1 MTEKGAEEK
10 ALYAS
15 LLLLQA
21 FDIIRKRS
29 EAGGVVSLWQS
40 RGRDGMH
47 LRMQEERINLV
58 IHGLIETGNA
68 YLWAFSPANNEY
80 PYE

>member
-21 FDIIRKRS
+21 LDITRKRS

-47 LRMQEERINLV
+47 LRMQEERISLV
-58 IHGLIETGNA
+58 IDGLNETGNA
-68 YLWAFSPANNEY
+68 YLWAFSPANNGY